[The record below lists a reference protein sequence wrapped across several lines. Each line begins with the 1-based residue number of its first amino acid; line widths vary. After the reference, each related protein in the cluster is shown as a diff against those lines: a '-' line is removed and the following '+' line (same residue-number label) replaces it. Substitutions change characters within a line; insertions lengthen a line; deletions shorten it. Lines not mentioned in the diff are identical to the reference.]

1 MIEVLSPRGDWF
13 AASIGLSRGG
23 EMPTPINE
31 QRLILCLGMLLFLL
45 SCAYVQWEHRYYL
58 VVGVNKTDAEPYR
71 VSGGPVK

>member
-1 MIEVLSPRGDWF
+1 
-13 AASIGLSRGG
+13 
-23 EMPTPINE
+23 MPTPINE